1 MELEYL
7 REKLDE
13 TDRILEEKFA
23 ERMRIAEQIGEYK
36 IKRGLPVLDSAREAE
51 VLAKH
56 TEGQPEELRPY
67 MEGFFRAVMALSR
80 QFQGSLRSEDI

>member
-1 MELEYL
+1 MELKYL

-13 TDRILEEKFA
+13 TDRVLEEKFA

-36 IKRGLPVLDSAREAE
+36 RKNGLPVLDSAREAE

-67 MEGFFRAVMALSR
+67 MEGFFKAIMAISR
-80 QFQGSLRSEDI
+80 QFQNDLRSEDN